1 MKIPRNFQ
9 IQIGNNDLW
18 TIFDSDV
25 MSLDDYVHVVLRRNN
40 YACNTLSEHVF
51 VKIREVMS
59 SAGKLQYD
67 WACNMSFHVFHQF
80 WWLWNIQIHVL
91 TPFVVC
97 RSHFNSSHIQW
108 FILHSTNNEPFVI
121 TRSWYAWNSS
131 IENLTEIHIK
141 FQYTSYF

>member
-1 MKIPRNFQ
+1 MIYVQYLMSCHWMIMYMLFFEEIIMHAIPHQF
-9 IQIGNNDLW
+9 
-18 TIFDSDV
+18 
-25 MSLDDYVHVVLRRNN
+25 VL
-40 YACNTLSEHVF
+40 F

-67 WACNMSFHVFHQF
+67 WACNMSFHVFHQV

-121 TRSWYAWNSS
+121 TRSWYAWNFKFYVFIS
-131 IENLTEIHIK
+131 ISFNEIRLNNFIFNLIKYILEIFK
-141 FQYTSYF
+141 